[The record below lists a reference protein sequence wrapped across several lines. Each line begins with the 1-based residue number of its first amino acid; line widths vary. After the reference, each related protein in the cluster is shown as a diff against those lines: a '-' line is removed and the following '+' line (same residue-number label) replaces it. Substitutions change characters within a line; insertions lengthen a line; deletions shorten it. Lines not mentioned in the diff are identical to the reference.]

1 MGTWNIYW
9 INKYRLKLKYSVQ
22 SNIDT
27 FYPLEFVGPG
37 GETQLQVAEI
47 TDICL
52 IWDQIFAI

>member
-27 FYPLEFVGPG
+27 FYPLEFVGRG
-37 GETQLQVAEI
+37 GETQLQVAEN
-47 TDICL
+47 TDIC
-52 IWDQIFAI
+52 